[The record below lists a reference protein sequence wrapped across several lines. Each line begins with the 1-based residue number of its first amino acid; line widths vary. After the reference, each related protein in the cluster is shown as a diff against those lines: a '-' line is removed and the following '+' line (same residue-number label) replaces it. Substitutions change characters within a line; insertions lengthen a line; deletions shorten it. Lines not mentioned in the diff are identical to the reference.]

1 MLAYLKAT
9 ILMAAMLLLP
19 GAMAQDTKGLDPTY
33 PTRVSNQNVWKMY
46 ADYQIMLEEMDKSV
60 TKQNAGTLSHDAAR
74 WQAYISGMRSYVAYW
89 QTQQFLDLP
98 VTHGRD
104 WDVSDPLNPPCTFK
118 DNTSTCELM
127 ALVVSARDEL
137 VLSAS
142 AGIPVHLYPADL
154 TRQEQYWTAMEG
166 YITYMQQ
173 NSPLDEPVT
182 AAEENL
188 GLKPGFDNS
197 TP

>member
-1 MLAYLKAT
+1 MIAYLKAT

-46 ADYQIMLEEMDKSV
+46 SDYQIILEEIDKSV
-60 TKQNAGTLSHDAAR
+60 TKQNAGTLSHDAVR
-74 WQAYISGMRSYVAYW
+74 WQGYIAGMRSYVAYW

-118 DNTSTCELM
+118 DNTATCELM

-137 VLSAS
+137 VLSSS

-154 TRQEQYWTAMEG
+154 ARQEQYWQAMEG

-188 GLKPGFDNS
+188 GLKPGFDNA